1 MADWTRVWGDGSG
14 CGGSCDQYVCIPRQ
28 AVSNLPA
35 ATTSI
40 LDGLPT
46 NVTTIGAAIS
56 VWMDRLRRRLDAKN
70 CLVEVVT
77 INTTYQA
84 TLPGATVTMT
94 VSGGYFPLS
103 IQYTKVQSTG
113 SATFDNFP
121 AALDWL
127 VARLA

>member
-1 MADWTRVWGDGSG
+1 
-14 CGGSCDQYVCIPRQ
+14 
-28 AVSNLPA
+28 VSNPPES
-35 ATTSI
+35 TTSI

-46 NVTTIGAAIS
+46 NITTIGAAMS
-56 VWMDRLRRRLDAKN
+56 VWMERLRRRLDAKS
-70 CLVEVVT
+70 CLVTVT
-77 INTTYQA
+77 TLNTTYVA

-94 VSGGYFPLS
+94 ISGGYFPLS
-103 IQYTKVQSTG
+103 VQYTRAQSTG